1 MVFKYKSSEE
11 MNTRKNK
18 KINWKNPKERLAFE
32 NDLKI
37 FRAEKK
43 KRSRYQKC
51 GWFTVVFILQFGLVV
66 LLYGTC
72 AYFIV
77 SLAIH
82 KKNEEELILLQRCY
96 NESQL
101 KECAKKCD
109 PTRFEYNDIQ
119 NYILINCYPY
129 LTVFCQGTAF
139 VMVSLWHVTDYR
151 LWNVLGGITATLC
164 LPVDIWIFYL
174 EPLGFTGTST
184 AMVLAFVPYCIVI
197 ADAAFP
203 VKPMNVVANGKII
216 KINRNSWTG
225 DLSMSYNQRYNFV
238 ARITLKGWTAFST
251 VALCIPLFKGGTLYE
266 NALGTVILTLEGI
279 PQMMSLALGMIH
291 WDATFDQL
299 GFEVFESLVD
309 MPLVLWYL
317 SFYCSPKT
325 KNAVI
330 GKLFL
335 NCVSMFL
342 HRYGEYIEKY
352 LYVEGDVDE
361 GNKGWVDDYT
371 EIKCRIRCGLPAYDS
386 SKFKNVFM
394 YHTIYLIACPFVGM
408 WECFMAL
415 KAAFNRD
422 FK

>member
-1 MVFKYKSSEE
+1 

-18 KINWKNPKERLAFE
+18 KINWKTPKERLAFE

-151 LWNVLGGITATLC
+151 LWNVLGGITATLR
-164 LPVDIWIFYL
+164 VDAIMF
-174 EPLGFTGTST
+174 
-184 AMVLAFVPYCIVI
+184 
-197 ADAAFP
+197 
-203 VKPMNVVANGKII
+203 
-216 KINRNSWTG
+216 
-225 DLSMSYNQRYNFV
+225 DLVSEKMRTQ
-238 ARITLKGWTAFST
+238 T
-251 VALCIPLFKGGTLYE
+251 V
-266 NALGTVILTLEGI
+266 N
-279 PQMMSLALGMIH
+279 
-291 WDATFDQL
+291 DQL
-299 GFEVFESLVD
+299 DETFE
-309 MPLVLWYL
+309 
-317 SFYCSPKT
+317 
-325 KNAVI
+325 
-330 GKLFL
+330 LF
-335 NCVSMFL
+335 M
-342 HRYGEYIEKY
+342 GQ
-352 LYVEGDVDE
+352 
-361 GNKGWVDDYT
+361 
-371 EIKCRIRCGLPAYDS
+371 
-386 SKFKNVFM
+386 
-394 YHTIYLIACPFVGM
+394 
-408 WECFMAL
+408 
-415 KAAFNRD
+415 
-422 FK
+422 